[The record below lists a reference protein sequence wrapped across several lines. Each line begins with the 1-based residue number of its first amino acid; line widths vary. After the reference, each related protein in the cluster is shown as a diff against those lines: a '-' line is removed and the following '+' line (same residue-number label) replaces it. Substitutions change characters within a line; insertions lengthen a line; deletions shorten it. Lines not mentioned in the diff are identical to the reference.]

1 MTSSNSKQKILKKD
15 KNKQM
20 IVKFVRNALEI
31 SNGKIWRKNFSLVLQ
46 NIKSKSEKLRRL
58 GSVI

>member
-31 SNGKIWRKNFSLVLQ
+31 SNGKIWRKNFSLIPQ
-46 NIKSKSEKLRRL
+46 NIKSKSE
-58 GSVI
+58 